1 MPSVDNYTKGL
12 PQSGAGLSRAASA
25 ASTHSR
31 ILVLCVD
38 RDDDIGSKGGMET
51 PVVGRDPCINAGVRL
66 AIEDPEDPDANA
78 IFGAVKTYEELIAKG
93 YTSQVAVVAGKYNR
107 GIEADEKICLEVQNI
122 LGEYKADAAV
132 LVSDGEDDETIV
144 PVIQSMV
151 PVISIQRIII
161 KHSRTVE
168 YSYAVLG
175 RYIKMLAY
183 DPRYSKFFLGVPGAL
198 LVATSLASFFGLTK
212 EALALVFSI
221 LGAAFIIRA
230 FDIDK
235 ALSSLGR
242 PTPTGFIRIFS
253 TFAGILIIVVSIVNG
268 ISTIPNEAIVP
279 NMTALHTITNR
290 VIVGSFVHGTI
301 TLLWIGI
308 ATILAGSLLS
318 NWFKGSILTMSDIL
332 RLVVL
337 ALLYIPILQFTS
349 VLTERTNP
357 FNLISSLLIGLAIT
371 LIAATFLFQYFRN
384 RKGEKFLSIN
394 PLNILSNYFK
404 TVKSSSSQAFVYRW

>member
-1 MPSVDNYTKGL
+1 MPSVDNYTKKN
-12 PQSGAGLSRAASA
+12 GAGLSRVAAS
-25 ASTHSR
+25 HSR

-66 AIEDPEDPDANA
+66 AIEDPEDADANA
-78 IFGAVKTYEELIAKG
+78 IFAAIKTYEELIAKG
-93 YTSQVAVVAGKYNR
+93 YSSQVALVAGKFNR
-107 GIEADEKICLEVQNI
+107 GIEADEKIGLEIQNV
-122 LGEYKADAAV
+122 LGEYRADAAV
-132 LVSDGEDDETIV
+132 LVSDGEDDETVV
-144 PVIQSMV
+144 PVIQTMV
-151 PVISIQRIII
+151 PIISIQRIII
-161 KHSRTVE
+161 KHSRSVE

-175 RYIKMLAY
+175 RYVKMLAY

-221 LGAAFIIRA
+221 LGVAFIIRA

-253 TFAGILIIVVSIVNG
+253 AFAGILIIVVSVVNG
-268 ISTIPNEAIVP
+268 LSSIPSETIVP
-279 NMTALHTITNR
+279 NMGVLHVISNR
-290 VIVGSFVHGTI
+290 IIVGSFVHGTI

-357 FNLISSLLIGLAIT
+357 FSLISSLLIGLAIT
-371 LIAATFLFQYFRN
+371 LVAATFLFQYFRN
-384 RKGEKFLSIN
+384 RKGGEVLKH
-394 PLNILSNYFK
+394 
-404 TVKSSSSQAFVYRW
+404 

>member
-12 PQSGAGLSRAASA
+12 PQSGVGLSRPASPE
-25 ASTHSR
+25 STHSR
-31 ILVLCVD
+31 ILVLCID
-38 RDDDIGSKGGMET
+38 RDDDIGSKGGIDT

-93 YTSQVAVVAGKYNR
+93 YTSQVAIVAGKYNR
-107 GIEADEKICLEVQNI
+107 GIEADEKISLEVRNI
-122 LGEYKADAAV
+122 LGEYMADAAV

-144 PVIQSMV
+144 PVIQGMV

-161 KHSRTVE
+161 KHSRSVE

-175 RYIKMLAY
+175 RYVKMLAY

-212 EALALVFSI
+212 EALALVFII

-268 ISTIPNEAIVP
+268 ISSIPNEAIVP

-357 FNLISSLLIGLAIT
+357 FSLISSLLIGLAIT
-371 LIAATFLFQYFRN
+371 LVAATFLFQYFKN
-384 RKGEKFLSIN
+384 RKGGEVLKH
-394 PLNILSNYFK
+394 
-404 TVKSSSSQAFVYRW
+404 

>member
-1 MPSVDNYTKGL
+1 MPSVDSYAKKN
-12 PQSGAGLSRAASA
+12 GAGLSRVVA
-25 ASTHSR
+25 THSR

-78 IFGAVKTYEELIAKG
+78 IFAAIKTYEELLAKG
-93 YTSQVAVVAGKYNR
+93 YSSQVALVAGKSNR
-107 GIEADEKICLEVQNI
+107 GIEADEKIGLEIQNV
-122 LGEYKADAAV
+122 LSEYRADAAV
-132 LVSDGEDDETIV
+132 LVSDGEDDETV
-144 PVIQSMV
+144 MPVIQTMI

-161 KHSRTVE
+161 KHSRSVE

-175 RYIKMLAY
+175 RYLKMLAY

-221 LGAAFIIRA
+221 LGVAFIIRA

-253 TFAGILIIVVSIVNG
+253 AFAGILIIVVSVVNG
-268 ISTIPNEAIVP
+268 LSSIPNEALVP
-279 NMTALHTITNR
+279 NVGVLHVISNR

-357 FNLISSLLIGLAIT
+357 FSLISSLLIGLAIT
-371 LIAATFLFQYFRN
+371 LVAATFLFQYFRN
-384 RKGEKFLSIN
+384 RKGGEVLKH
-394 PLNILSNYFK
+394 
-404 TVKSSSSQAFVYRW
+404 

>member
-1 MPSVDNYTKGL
+1 MPSVDNYTKKN
-12 PQSGAGLSRAASA
+12 GAGLSRVAAS
-25 ASTHSR
+25 HSR

-51 PVVGRDPCINAGVRL
+51 PVIGRDPCINAGVRL
-66 AIEDPEDPDANA
+66 AIEDPEDADANA
-78 IFGAVKTYEELIAKG
+78 IFAAIKTYEELIAKG
-93 YTSQVAVVAGKYNR
+93 YSSQVALVAGKFNR
-107 GIEADEKICLEVQNI
+107 GIEADEKIGLEIQNV
-122 LGEYKADAAV
+122 LGEYRADAAV
-132 LVSDGEDDETIV
+132 LVSDGEDDETVV
-144 PVIQSMV
+144 PVIQTMV
-151 PVISIQRIII
+151 PIISIQRIII
-161 KHSRTVE
+161 KHSRSVE

-175 RYIKMLAY
+175 RYLKMLAY

-221 LGAAFIIRA
+221 LGVAFIIRA

-253 TFAGILIIVVSIVNG
+253 AFAGILIIVVSVVNG
-268 ISTIPNEAIVP
+268 LSSIPSEAIVP
-279 NMTALHTITNR
+279 NMGVLHVISNR
-290 VIVGSFVHGTI
+290 IIVGSFVHGTI

-357 FNLISSLLIGLAIT
+357 FSLISSLLIGLAIT
-371 LIAATFLFQYFRN
+371 LVAATFLFQYFRN
-384 RKGEKFLSIN
+384 RKGGEVLKH
-394 PLNILSNYFK
+394 
-404 TVKSSSSQAFVYRW
+404 